1 MTVSTNIEV
10 LGLKSALS
18 EINKLNPQFRREIT
32 KEFKTVA
39 DPVIVAAQNSNLEQ
53 MALSGMKYN
62 WRTRTGYQM
71 FPLNFT
77 RLQKFVVAGT
87 SGKKPKEFRGRIQN
101 ANVFFIRWK
110 SPQATLLEMATK
122 GRLGQQLTM
131 KNWPQGRVLWRA
143 WEQHENEVN
152 ENVAELVKRIM
163 RAAQQRIYK

>member
-1 MTVSTNIEV
+1 MTVNANIEV

-32 KEFKTVA
+32 KEFKTIA

-53 MALSGMKYN
+53 MALSGMRYN
-62 WRTRTGYQM
+62 WRTKSGYQM

-122 GRLGQQLTM
+122 GNLGQQLTVR
-131 KNWPQGRVLWRA
+131 NGGPGRVLYKA
-143 WEQHENEVN
+143 WEQNENEVN
-152 ENVAELVKRIM
+152 ENVAQLVKRIM